1 MRISIEQ
8 LGNIPLS
15 RVRVDPPLGRATEA
29 DVLEA
34 ERKHNRLCELVDGVL
49 VEKGMGYRESL
60 LALLLGR
67 LLLDFVKPRKLGL
80 VSGADG
86 CVRLFPGLVRIPD
99 VAFASWDRFP
109 DRKIPSEP
117 IPSLVP
123 DLAIEVLS
131 GSNTKAEME
140 RKRAE
145 YFDAGVRLVWEVD
158 PTTRIVSVYTPDG
171 SVVRLDSSQTLDG
184 GDVLPGFSLV
194 LSELFAELDEEG

>member
-1 MRISIEQ
+1 M
-8 LGNIPLS
+8 
-15 RVRVDPPLGRATEA
+15 
-29 DVLEA
+29 
-34 ERKHNRLCELVDGVL
+34 
-49 VEKGMGYRESL
+49 
-60 LALLLGR
+60 
-67 LLLDFVKPRKLGL
+67 
-80 VSGADG
+80 
-86 CVRLFPGLVRIPD
+86 
-99 VAFASWDRFP
+99 
-109 DRKIPSEP
+109 
-117 IPSLVP
+117 P

-145 YFDAGVRLVWEVD
+145 CFDAGVRLVWEVD